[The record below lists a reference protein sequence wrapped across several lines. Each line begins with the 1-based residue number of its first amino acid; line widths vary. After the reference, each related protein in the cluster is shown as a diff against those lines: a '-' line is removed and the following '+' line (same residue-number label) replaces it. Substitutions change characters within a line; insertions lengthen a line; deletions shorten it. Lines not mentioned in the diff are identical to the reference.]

1 MRLAV
6 GRRLILAFAGSVTF
20 VVVLLSWW
28 IFYQIRESGAERD
41 REEARLARLG
51 ERAVQL
57 LNDRAEVV
65 DPGAM
70 LEAYY
75 AGLVYVPADVARG
88 PRDTAAHPVGAD
100 EVRPDPVELIAAEA
114 RQRRL
119 VRMFA
124 TEGGVFLL
132 VQLLGAAVVAEA
144 IRREHRL
151 QRMQENF
158 LSAVTHEL
166 RTPITSIGLYVDAL
180 RRPDLPRE
188 KTGEAIDRIR
198 QDLARLDD
206 LVANLLAAGR
216 VGDRHFHPAPVSLD
230 LGAVTGELVA
240 PIGERLGRSP
250 TVSVPDAPVIVRAD
264 RRYLETILRNLIDNA
279 AKYAADDPRLEVVVA
294 RDGGHGVVS
303 LTDHGVGFG
312 PGEEKRIFER
322 FYRAGDEM
330 VRRTQ
335 GSGLGLYLAR
345 EMARELG
352 GDLSASS
359 DGAGRGATF
368 RVCLPLEGRA

>member
-6 GRRLILAFAGSVTF
+6 GRKLILAFAASVTF

-41 REEARLARLG
+41 REEHRLALLG
-51 ERAVQL
+51 ERAVRL
-57 LNDRAEVV
+57 LNDRAAAI
-65 DPGAM
+65 DPDSV
-70 LEAYY
+70 LDAYF
-75 AGLVYVPADVARG
+75 AGLVYVPADGVHGR
-88 PRDTAAHPVGAD
+88 RDTRIRPVEVT
-100 EVRPDPVELIAAEA
+100 EVRPDPVELLQAEE

-144 IRREHRL
+144 IRRENRL

-180 RRPDLPRE
+180 RRPDLPAGR
-188 KTGEAIDRIR
+188 TGEALDRIR
-198 QDLARLDD
+198 QDLGRLDD

-216 VGDRHFHPAPVSLD
+216 VTDRHFHPSPVTLD
-230 LGAVTGELVA
+230 LAAVTGELVA
-240 PIGERLGRSP
+240 SIGERLGRSP
-250 TVSVPDAPVIVRAD
+250 AVTLPGEPVMVRAD
-264 RRYLETILRNLIDNA
+264 RRYLETILRNLVENA
-279 AKYAADDPRLEVVVA
+279 VKYAQDDPRLEVQVTREGGVGVVA
-294 RDGGHGVVS
+294 I
-303 LTDHGVGFG
+303 TDHGVGFG
-312 PGEEKRIFER
+312 AGEAKRIFDR

-330 VRRTQ
+330 VRRTK
-335 GSGLGLYLAR
+335 GSGLGLFLAR
-345 EMARELG
+345 EMATELG
-352 GDLSASS
+352 GDITAHS
-359 DGAGRGATF
+359 DGEGRGATF
-368 RVCLPLEGRA
+368 RLRLPLGGRA